1 MKHTLYIA
9 QKPFKLF
16 GQYTIQNEEGTT
28 LYTVQG
34 KAGIA
39 RNQTI
44 YDQNEQ
50 SVGQIIQKIRFGL
63 PRFELKLHDK
73 PVGTIQQKLSL
84 KTKLDLDYYGWSV
97 QGDLLGWNYEIYD
110 QTNTLLA
117 KIQPE
122 HWHLSDHYALHYEH
136 QQDELPLLLLALA
149 IDCIK
154 DAAQH

>member
-1 MKHTLYIA
+1 MANTPSKTKKEPPSTQSKEKQESPEI
-9 QKPFKLF
+9 KRSMIK
-16 GQYTIQNEEGTT
+16 TN
-28 LYTVQG
+28 
-34 KAGIA
+34 KAS
-39 RNQTI
+39 
-44 YDQNEQ
+44 DK
-50 SVGQIIQKIRFGL
+50 SSKKIRFGL

-97 QGDLLGWNYEIYD
+97 QGDMLGWNYEIYD

-122 HWHLSDHYALHYEH
+122 HWHLSDHYALHYE
-136 QQDELPLLLLALA
+136 QKQDELPLLLLALA

-154 DAAQH
+154 DTAQH